1 MKSIL
6 FKVIKK
12 EMQDKF
18 EIKKFSFDNFVKE
31 ENLKKEKR
39 KKEEKKEKDK
49 EIFEGKKE
57 NNLETEEE
65 KRKKVEEG
73 YKDGYEK
80 GYNEGYEK
88 GYKEGF
94 DKGLKD
100 GDEKIKELI
109 ERYKETLEKLNS
121 LREKVYEE
129 AQSEMILI
137 VKEALKKIVSAEI
150 KSSEE
155 FILNVIKET
164 TKNIIDSKKIVIKVS
179 SEDYKFLTSNREKLD
194 SLLSGKEIEIVE
206 DPGITRGGCLIQT
219 DMGEVDSTVET
230 KLEEVLNILEE
241 K

>member
-6 FKVIKK
+6 FKVIKR
-12 EMQDKF
+12 EMQNKF

-31 ENLKKEKR
+31 ESLRREKR
-39 KKEEKKEKDK
+39 AKEEKEKEM
-49 EIFEGKKE
+49 FEAVKK
-57 NNLETEEE
+57 NTFETDED
-65 KRKKVEEG
+65 KRKSTGEG
-73 YKDGYEK
+73 YK
-80 GYNEGYEK
+80 EGYEK
-88 GYKEGF
+88 GYKEGYEKGYKEGY
-94 DKGLKD
+94 DIGLKD
-100 GDEKIKELI
+100 GNEKLRELMGKY
-109 ERYKETLEKLNS
+109 RETLEKLNS

-164 TKNIIDSKKIVIKVS
+164 TKNIVDSKKIVIKVS
-179 SEDYKFLTSNREKLD
+179 SEDYKFLTDNREKLD

-241 K
+241 KR

>member
-100 GDEKIKELI
+100 GDEKVKELI

>member
-12 EMQDKF
+12 EMQNKF

-31 ENLKKEKR
+31 ENLRREKR
-39 KKEEKKEKDK
+39 EKEEKEKEM
-49 EIFEGKKE
+49 FEVVKK
-57 NNLETEEE
+57 NTFETDEE
-65 KRKKVEEG
+65 KRKKTEEG
-73 YKDGYEK
+73 YK
-80 GYNEGYEK
+80 EGYEK
-88 GYKEGF
+88 GYKEGYE
-94 DKGLKD
+94 KGYEEGYVIGLKE
-100 GDEKIKELI
+100 GEEKSKELM
-109 ERYKETLEKLNS
+109 EKYRETLEKLNI
-121 LREKVYEE
+121 LREKIYEE

-241 K
+241 KR

>member
-49 EIFEGKKE
+49 EIFEVKKE

-73 YKDGYEK
+73 YKEGYEK

-94 DKGLKD
+94 EKGLKD
-100 GDEKIKELI
+100 GDEKVKELI

>member
-39 KKEEKKEKDK
+39 KKEEKEKNK
-49 EIFEGKKE
+49 EIFEVKKE

-65 KRKKVEEG
+65 KRKKMEEG
-73 YKDGYEK
+73 YKEGYEK
-80 GYNEGYEK
+80 GYNEGHEK

-94 DKGLKD
+94 EKGLKD
-100 GDEKIKELI
+100 GDEKVKELI

-164 TKNIIDSKKIVIKVS
+164 TKNIIDSKKIIIKVS